1 LARADELNFNALI
14 KPAIVEGIQ
23 GDDIKEG
30 NESNLDILLD
40 NKLDISPDNKVDIS
54 PDNKIDNQLD
64 IPLASQAT
72 SDLSKKKTRETS
84 SQKTGK
90 QTSKNDK
97 QKDSQPELESPL
109 AALIASKKKRKEDK
123 VFVGLHLP
131 RDVDEVLTQFKKDTD
146 IDRSE
151 AVASFVRIMLK
162 DYFK

>member
-1 LARADELNFNALI
+1 MARAEELNFNALI
-14 KPAIVEGIQ
+14 KPVVVEGIQ
-23 GDDIKEG
+23 GDDIKAGNEG
-30 NESNLDILLD
+30 NQDIPVD
-40 NKLDISPDNKVDIS
+40 NKMDIQL
-54 PDNKIDNQLD
+54 DNKIDNQLD
-64 IPLASQAT
+64 ISLDNHKT
-72 SDLSKKKTRETS
+72 SKLSKQKTKETP

>member
-1 LARADELNFNALI
+1 LARAEELNFNALI
-14 KPAIVEGIQ
+14 KPAVVEGIQ
-23 GDDIKEG
+23 GDDIKAG
-30 NESNLDILLD
+30 NESNQDIPVN
-40 NKLDISPDNKVDIS
+40 NKLDISLDNIPDTPS
-54 PDNKIDNQLD
+54 DNKIDNQLD
-64 IPLASQAT
+64 IPLANHST
-72 SDLSKKKTRETS
+72 SELSKKKTRETS
-84 SQKTGK
+84 SKRTGK

-162 DYFK
+162 DYFE

>member
-1 LARADELNFNALI
+1 MARAEELNFNALI
-14 KPAIVEGIQ
+14 KPAVVEGIQ
-23 GDDIKEG
+23 GDDIKAG
-30 NESNLDILLD
+30 NESNQDIPVD
-40 NKLDISPDNKVDIS
+40 NIPDTPS
-54 PDNKIDNQLD
+54 DNKIDNQLD
-64 IPLASQAT
+64 IPLANHST
-72 SDLSKKKTRETS
+72 SELSKKKTRETS
-84 SQKTGK
+84 SKRTGK

-162 DYFK
+162 DYFE